1 MILFFAI
8 LFVAILILTLLTIYI
23 LRIKKENKVLRQEL
37 FHEVKKNREIE
48 RFITVIDRP
57 IIIDGARYFKIKTSN
72 AFFLGNTLY
81 PTTSIY
87 PVIIIRDTR
96 SNEVKIFFYDK
107 RDDKKW

>member
-1 MILFFAI
+1 MILFFAL
-8 LFVAILILTLLTIYI
+8 LFIAIFILTLLSIYI

-72 AFFLGNTLY
+72 AFLLGNTLY
-81 PTTSIY
+81 PTSSTY

-107 RDDKKW
+107 KEKKKW